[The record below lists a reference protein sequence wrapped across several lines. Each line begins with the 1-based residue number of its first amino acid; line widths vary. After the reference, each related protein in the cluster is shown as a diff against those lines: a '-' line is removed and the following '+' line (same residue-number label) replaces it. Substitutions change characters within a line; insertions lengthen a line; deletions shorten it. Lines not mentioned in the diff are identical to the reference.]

1 MFCSTNHFTS
11 VLYPL
16 TNFLSPSLSAD
27 AAGCCRVLSEV
38 QFPIFPPVVHFQ
50 EPGTEEGPIIRNS
63 GCIGEFAT
71 TTTLDLG
78 QRWREVI
85 ALLHVSRTLFN
96 RVGHLYERVF
106 VVDPTL

>member
-1 MFCSTNHFTS
+1 M
-11 VLYPL
+11 LL
-16 TNFLSPSLSAD
+16 
-27 AAGCCRVLSEV
+27 AAAVLSEV
-38 QFPIFPPVVHFQ
+38 QFPILLAVVHFQ

-63 GCIGEFAT
+63 GCIGEFPT
-71 TTTLDLG
+71 TTTFDLVW
-78 QRWREVI
+78 RWQEVI